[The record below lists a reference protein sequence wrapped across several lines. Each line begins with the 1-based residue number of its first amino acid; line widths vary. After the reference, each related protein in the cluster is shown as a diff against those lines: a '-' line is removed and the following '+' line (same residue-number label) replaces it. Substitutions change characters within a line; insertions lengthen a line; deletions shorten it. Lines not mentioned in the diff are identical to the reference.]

1 MNLCNEEVASVAAG
15 CLKSRAG
22 LDFSPALAPQGE
34 KEKENP
40 EKGENPVT
48 VTVRFSTGSL
58 NIRRIKNKNKV
69 ASSAGYV
76 LIIIVI

>member
-1 MNLCNEEVASVAAG
+1 MNLCNENEEVASVAAG

-34 KEKENP
+34 KENP

-48 VTVRFSTGSL
+48 VWFSTGGY
-58 NIRRIKNKNKV
+58 IRRIKKKV

-76 LIIIVI
+76 LIISVI

>member
-1 MNLCNEEVASVAAG
+1 MLAVNLCNDEFASVAAG

-40 EKGENPVT
+40 EKGETPVT
-48 VTVRFSTGSL
+48 VTEVQYGKSKYSPH
-58 NIRRIKNKNKV
+58 
-69 ASSAGYV
+69 
-76 LIIIVI
+76 